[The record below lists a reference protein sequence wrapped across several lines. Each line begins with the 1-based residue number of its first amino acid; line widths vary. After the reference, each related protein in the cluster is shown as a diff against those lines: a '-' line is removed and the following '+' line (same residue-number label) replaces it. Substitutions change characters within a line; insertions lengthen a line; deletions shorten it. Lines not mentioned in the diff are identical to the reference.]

1 MYILIPTS
9 VLLTDF
15 KIKELN
21 GYKEFYGCYW
31 IYSFGTDRQ
40 CWTERCSFCVVP
52 GDLCCYFGGESG
64 HDLPNPNHPQAPHAH
79 VLFPQLPSSVDAC
92 YSSVIAPKLLISFL
106 VVRQTISFS
115 ACIVQHLFFGVFIT
129 TEGFLLSTMAY
140 DCYVAIVNPLLYAA
154 AMSKRKS
161 VGLVIGSLI
170 GGMINS
176 LTHTISFGRLSFC
189 RSKSSV
195 TSSVMSPHCWSCH
208 VLIPPWTSCCS

>member
-21 GYKEFYGCYW
+21 GCKEFYGCYW

-79 VLFPQLPSSVDAC
+79 VLFPQLPFICGCLLFIC
-92 YSSVIAPKLLISFL
+92 YCTKIADQLPSCEANHLLLCLHSAAFVFWGVHHHRRL
-106 VVRQTISFS
+106 LAVRDG
-115 ACIVQHLFFGVFIT
+115 LWP
-129 TEGFLLSTMAY
+129 LS
-140 DCYVAIVNPLLYAA
+140 
-154 AMSKRKS
+154 
-161 VGLVIGSLI
+161 G
-170 GGMINS
+170 
-176 LTHTISFGRLSFC
+176 
-189 RSKSSV
+189 
-195 TSSVMSPHCWSCH
+195 HCQPFALRCSH
-208 VLIPPWTSCCS
+208 V